1 MGRAWVYYENIIQIS
16 KENEPFTR
24 EELQKMADML
34 NVTVV
39 VQGWLDDGFEQV
51 SFVPRATDDKA

>member
-1 MGRAWVYYENIIQIS
+1 MYHENIIQIS

-39 VQGWLDDGFEQV
+39 VQGWLDEGFEQT
-51 SFVPRATDDKA
+51 SFTPRSPDDEA